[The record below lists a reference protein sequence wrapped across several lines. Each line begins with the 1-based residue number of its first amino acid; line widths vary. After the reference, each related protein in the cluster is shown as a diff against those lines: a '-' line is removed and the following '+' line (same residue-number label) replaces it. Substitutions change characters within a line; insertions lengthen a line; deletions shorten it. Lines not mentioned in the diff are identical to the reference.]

1 LKLGL
6 PMQSFSV
13 LVRRPVSSLT
23 SISTSG
29 RLKTLSRHFSATHFA
44 MAPISKETELLVIG
58 SGSGGLGAARTASA
72 KYGIKAMIIEGGRIG
87 GTCVNVG

>member
-1 LKLGL
+1 
-6 PMQSFSV
+6 
-13 LVRRPVSSLT
+13 
-23 SISTSG
+23 
-29 RLKTLSRHFSATHFA
+29 